1 YITCTHRPD
10 INESGINQYRVGA
23 RHAQSST
30 LNRGICIA
38 VPRHQLIWNQSIRGR
53 GTARSILNLK
63 PIYLYCRAPTLPVR
77 IAPTSMN
84 LES

>member
-1 YITCTHRPD
+1 MPCPYITCTHRPD

-38 VPRHQLIWNQSIRGR
+38 VPRHQ
-53 GTARSILNLK
+53 
-63 PIYLYCRAPTLPVR
+63 
-77 IAPTSMN
+77 
-84 LES
+84 